1 MSAYFSENSGGRF
14 TIQRSALVG
23 PLEMGAFYAT
33 DPGPETRL
41 RDILQRAEELVP
53 DVFFSADSD
62 ADGQVEF
69 NEMLVVTVENFL
81 HGWPANRDN
90 LPFTITRQTPGGGVT
105 KTVTLHVAGAS
116 LLTPFYQIAH
126 ELSHS
131 LGTVDMYNNGA
142 GNYHLTLMSGYS
154 FEGNDQVPVHL
165 DAWHKL
171 ALGWCEPTVRR
182 LDQPGSEFLPEIGTV
197 QAAGPVLLWHPD
209 RGAREY
215 FLVERRTSQAADA
228 HYDSG
233 FGGNGVLIWRV
244 DQGVWSPATH
254 LGAPDLTA
262 GGSGVRGADQVTPP
276 LSWSDGSPTGFQI
289 AVRPSGT
296 GLRIDWFATSVAS
309 DPPGNFT
316 ILLYGGNGTTPVDSG
331 VPRVGEIYG
340 VKPEGP
346 LLWYRYRGT
355 GEPNS
360 AATGVN
366 WDPNSGNAIG
376 RGWNGMKHL
385 LPRGDGVILAVRP
398 DGNLIYYRYDGS
410 GESDPD
416 ATGLRWDPNSG
427 NTIGRGWS
435 GGFRQMAAISDIV
448 LMVADNGDL
457 HWYRY
462 LGKGEHD
469 PTGGSGWDPKS
480 SNIIGRGWHGLRHLF
495 GGSDGRGGNVIYAV
509 DRDGNLRWYRYTGT
523 GDSDPTGASSA
534 WSPNSGNI
542 IGTGW

>member
-1 MSAYFSENSGGRF
+1 
-14 TIQRSALVG
+14 
-23 PLEMGAFYAT
+23 
-33 DPGPETRL
+33 
-41 RDILQRAEELVP
+41 
-53 DVFFSADSD
+53 
-62 ADGQVEF
+62 
-69 NEMLVVTVENFL
+69 
-81 HGWPANRDN
+81 
-90 LPFTITRQTPGGGVT
+90 
-105 KTVTLHVAGAS
+105 
-116 LLTPFYQIAH
+116 
-126 ELSHS
+126 
-131 LGTVDMYNNGA
+131 MYNNGA

-262 GGSGVRGADQVTPP
+262 GGSGVWGADQVTPP
-276 LSWSDGSPTGFQI
+276 LFWSDGSPTGFQI

-296 GLRIDWFATSVAS
+296 GLRIDWFATSVVS

-316 ILLYGGNGTTPVDSG
+316 ILFYGGSGTTPVDSG
-331 VPRVGEIYG
+331 MPRIGEIYG

-360 AATGVN
+360 PATGVN
-366 WDPNSGNAIG
+366 WDPNSSNAIG

-398 DGNLIYYRYDGS
+398 DGNLLYYRYDGN

-416 ATGLRWDPNSG
+416 ATGLHWDPHSGNTIGIGWANLRFLCSKPYEGATATHRHNSVLYAVGWDGYLRWYRYYGDGENDPDATGLHWDPNSG
-427 NTIGRGWS
+427 NIIGRGWS
-435 GGFRQMAAISDIV
+435 GGFRQLAAISDIV

-462 LGKGEHD
+462 LGTGEHD

-480 SNIIGRGWHGLRHLF
+480 SNIIGRGWHGLQHLF
-495 GGSDGRGGNVIYAV
+495 GGSDGRGGYVIYAV
-509 DRDGNLRWYRYTGT
+509 DRDGNLRWYRYTGA

-534 WSPNSGNI
+534 WSANSGNI